1 MSNEVK
7 HLLEFGPFRID
18 PEQRLLL
25 REQQPIPLSPKA
37 FDLLL
42 TLVQRSGQVV
52 LKDDLMKTLWPDT
65 FVEESNLGQQVF
77 QLRKALGE
85 RAQSSSYI
93 VTVPGRGYRF
103 TQRVRELPMEEEHI
117 VVESHSRS
125 RMVIEE
131 KLVGGNPNQD
141 TALTVVPGRELQAL
155 PGFLSARRWRRGRIM
170 ALVLLGAAL
179 GGLSVLIL
187 FRPMSM
193 PKVVRSVRIT
203 HVGGVEPFSQAL
215 NDGSRIFFSERMGGT
230 WGLAQVSQSGGDP
243 VLISTSVRNAG
254 LLDIDRRLSRL
265 LIAQQRPGG
274 DAGDTLWV
282 VPTGGGS
289 GREVGDARADTA
301 AWSPDGQ
308 NIAYARV
315 NDLFLVGDDGSQPH
329 KLWSAPGA
337 IEYLRWSPD
346 GQHIGLTVR
355 DVSGVLTLWDVAP
368 DGHNPHPLSF
378 GWKAP
383 ISRFGEG
390 ECSGDWSPDG
400 KYFVFRS
407 LRDRVYSLWMLKL
420 KTAWYERGRS
430 VPVQLYTSPDRLNEP
445 KFSADGKEVIFVDSQ
460 ERRELVRYDS
470 GRKLFV
476 PYLAGTPARHLG
488 FSRDGQWVAYKNQL
502 DGTLWRS
509 RVDGSQALQLTFPP
523 LDTYHPT
530 WSPDGKRIA
539 FEGDGKLYIVPFEGG
554 KSEPIF
560 QDDNVDRQP
569 SWSPDSNSLLFLR
582 LPGLKGTAPTSICMV
597 DLNTHQVRNLA
608 GSEGFETPQ
617 WSPDGKYAA
626 AANKANEKLMLYDF
640 SKQQWSELADGSPYG
655 WGIRWSNDSKYVY
668 YQLLYAGAEQP
679 IFRVRVSDKKVEQI
693 TSARQILSADVMSY
707 AMTGLTPDNSPLASL
722 SRRSSDI
729 YALELD
735 LP

>member
-52 LKDDLMKTLWPDT
+52 LKDDLMKALWPDT

-103 TQRVRELPMEEEHI
+103 TQRVRALPVEEEHI
-117 VVESHSRS
+117 VVESRLRS

-131 KLVGGNPNQD
+131 KVIGGNGKQD
-141 TALTVVPGRELQAL
+141 TALTLVPGRELRAL
-155 PGFLSARRWRRGRIM
+155 PGSVVGPWRQGRILG
-170 ALVLLGAAL
+170 LVLLGAMLGAL
-179 GGLSVLIL
+179 AVWA
-187 FRPMSM
+187 FRPTSM
-193 PKVVRSVRIT
+193 PRVVRSVRIT
-203 HVGGVEPFSQAL
+203 QIGGVEPFSQAL
-215 NDGSRIFFSERMGGT
+215 SDGSRIFFSERMGGT
-230 WGLAQVSQSGGDP
+230 WALAQVSEPGGDP
-243 VLISTSVRNAG
+243 ALISTSVKNAA
-254 LLDIDRRLSRL
+254 LFDIDRRRSRL
-265 LIAQQRPGG
+265 LVALQRPGG
-274 DAGDTLWV
+274 NVGDTLWV
-282 VPTGGGS
+282 VPTSGGS
-289 GREVGDARADTA
+289 GRQVGDVRADTA

-308 NIAYARV
+308 RIVYARIS
-315 NDLFLVGDDGSQPH
+315 NLFLVGDDGSQPH

-337 IEYLRWSPD
+337 IEYLRWSPN
-346 GQHIGLTVR
+346 GQHISLTVR
-355 DVSGVLTLWDVAP
+355 AVSGVLTLWDIAP
-368 DGHNPHPLSF
+368 DGSNPHSLSF
-378 GWKAP
+378 GWKDP
-383 ISRFGEG
+383 VSRFGEG
-390 ECSGDWSPDG
+390 ECCNDWSPDG
-400 KYFVFRS
+400 KYFIFRS
-407 LRDRVYSLWMLKL
+407 LRDRVYSLWAIKL
-420 KTAWYERGRS
+420 KTAWYERGKS
-430 VPVQLYTSPDRLNEP
+430 APMQLYTSPDRLNEP
-445 KFSADGKEVIFVDSQ
+445 RFSADGKKIIFVDFQ

-470 GRKLFV
+470 ERKLFV
-476 PYLAGTPARHLG
+476 PYLGGIPARHLG

-509 RVDGSQALQLTFPP
+509 RVDGSEALQLTFSP

-539 FEGDGKLYIVPFEGG
+539 FEGDGRLYIVPFEGG
-554 KSEPIF
+554 KLEPIF

-569 SWSPDSNSLLFLR
+569 SWSPDSNSLVFLR
-582 LPGLKGTAPTSICMV
+582 QQGKSGTQRSTICLV
-597 DLNTHQVRNLA
+597 DLDTHQVRNIP
-608 GSEGFETPQ
+608 GSESFEMPQ

-640 SKQQWSELADGSPYG
+640 SKHQWSELADGSPYG
-655 WGIRWSNDSKYVY
+655 WGIRWSKDSKYVY
-668 YQLLYAGAEQP
+668 FQLLYAGEEQP
-679 IFRVRVSDKKVEQI
+679 IFRVHLADKKVEQI